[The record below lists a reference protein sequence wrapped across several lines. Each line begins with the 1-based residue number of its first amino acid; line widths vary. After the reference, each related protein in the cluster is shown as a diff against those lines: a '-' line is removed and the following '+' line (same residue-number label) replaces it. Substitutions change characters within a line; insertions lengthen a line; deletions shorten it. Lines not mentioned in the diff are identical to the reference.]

1 MPLVNPSRIKPNLA
15 IALGAF
21 AVFLLAVLGGRLTG
35 PTLAANLSAQAPAA
49 IARAGGAGAVTARF
63 ATSGG
68 LPSRHPLLSG
78 GDDLDEPTRV
88 RIARAVAAIPGTGGI
103 RWADGSALVAGG
115 ETAANPLHCQ
125 DDVSALLRVRSIRF
139 EEGSVQIDAAS
150 GELIAEV
157 AAALRPCLGAI
168 ILIEGHTD
176 NSGVGAGNFELSR
189 DRARAVRA
197 ALIAAGIPADGLRA
211 AGMGSRDPVAG
222 LDAADPANRRI
233 EFSVIAIKPLT
244 PTPVD
249 TPAPR

>member
-1 MPLVNPSRIKPNLA
+1 MPLVNPSRIKPNFA
-15 IALGAF
+15 IALGGL
-21 AVFLLAVLGGRLTG
+21 AVFLLAVLGGRLNG
-35 PTLAANLSAQAPAA
+35 PSLAASLAAQAPAA
-49 IARAGGAGAVTARF
+49 IARAGGEGVVTA
-63 ATSGG
+63 TYITPSG
-68 LPSRHPLLSG
+68 LPTRHPLLSG
-78 GDDLDEPTRV
+78 GETLDEQTRV

-125 DDVSALLRVRSIRF
+125 NDVSALLRVRSIRF
-139 EEGSVQIDAAS
+139 EEGSARIDDAS
-150 GELIAEV
+150 SELIEEV
-157 AAALRPCLGAI
+157 AAALRPCLGAS

-176 NSGVGAGNFELSR
+176 NSGIEPGNLELSSQ
-189 DRARAVRA
+189 RAAAVRA

-211 AGMGSRDPVAG
+211 AGIGSHEPVPG